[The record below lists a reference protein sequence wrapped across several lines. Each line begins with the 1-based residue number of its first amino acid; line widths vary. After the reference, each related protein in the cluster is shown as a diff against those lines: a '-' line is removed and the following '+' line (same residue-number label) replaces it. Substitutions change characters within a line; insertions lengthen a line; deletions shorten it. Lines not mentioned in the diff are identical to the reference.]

1 MKFGFFTH
9 MPWPEGRTPDQIIG
23 ETTEQVQHAEELGFC
38 SAWLAEHHFTRYC
51 IGSSTLVIAANLA
64 AHTKTIRLGTAVLV
78 SPLHNPL
85 RLAEDIATLDLVSS
99 GRVDVGFGR
108 GSGGYEYHGYN
119 VERDESQQRFRESI
133 RILEGL
139 WTTPDFTFNGEH
151 YQVNQVNLVPPPV
164 QKPHPPIYLAATR
177 TPETLDFAV
186 STGHNLCI
194 AVVQDTAAA
203 LDLCQR
209 FVDKSGEAGFN
220 IPMSSIPFFRYCYV
234 AETEEQAI
242 KDTRDKLNWVVDIM
256 QWRNNIPVG
265 SELHLKM
272 SDWRESRTEL
282 PATFDYLNAN
292 RAVIG
297 TPDQCVAQINEFRK
311 IGIDYFGC
319 NFDFGGMAHDKVV
332 RSMDLFASE
341 VMPRLI

>member
-9 MPWPEGRTPDQIIG
+9 MPWPEDTSPDRIIG
-23 ETTEQVQHAEELGFC
+23 NTTEQIQYAESLGFY

-51 IGSSTLVIAANLA
+51 MGASTLVIAANLA
-64 AHTKTIRLGTAVLV
+64 AHTKSIRLGTAVLV

-85 RLAEDIATLDLVSS
+85 RLAEDIATLDLLSA

-119 VERDESQQRFRESI
+119 VEREGSQKKFQESI
-133 RILEGL
+133 KILEGV
-139 WTTPDFTFNGEH
+139 WTTPEFSFDGE
-151 YQVNQVNLVPPPV
+151 YFQVNKVNLVPPPV
-164 QKPHPPIYLAATR
+164 QSPHPPIYIAATR

-194 AVVQDTAAA
+194 AVVQDTSDA

-209 FVDKSGEAGFN
+209 FAAKSVDAGFN
-220 IPMSSIPFFRYCYV
+220 VPVSDIPFFRYCYV
-234 AETEEQAI
+234 AETEQQAI
-242 KDTRDKLNWVVDIM
+242 DDTRERLNWVVDIM
-256 QWRNNIPVG
+256 QWRNNIPSG
-265 SELHLKM
+265 SELHLKIE
-272 SDWRESRTEL
+272 DWRSSRSEQ
-282 PATFDYLNAN
+282 PATYEYLNKN

-297 TPDQCVAQINEFRK
+297 TPEQCVAQINEFRK

-319 NFDFGGMAHDKVV
+319 NFDFGGMPHDKVL
-332 RSMDLFASE
+332 RSMDLFAKE
-341 VMPRLI
+341 VMPKLV